1 MRISDWSSDMCSS
14 DLGLSTVVRTPPTSA
29 WSRFVVPA
37 LEKRGSGDDM
47 LNDAKIRAAKPRDK
61 EYKLTDSHR
70 LYLLVTPNGSKLW
83 KWSYAHDHKQKTMAF
98 GRYPMVSLVDARS
111 KRNDARALLA
121 EGREIGRESNRERGG
136 QYV

>member
-1 MRISDWSSDMCSS
+1 MRISDWSSDVCSA
-14 DLGLSTVVRTPPTSA
+14 DLSA

-83 KWSYAHDHKQKTMAF
+83 KRSYAHDHKQKTMAF
-98 GRYPMVSLVDARS
+98 GSYPMVSHVDARA
-111 KRNDARALLA
+111 KRNDARARPA
-121 EGREIGRESNRERGG
+121 EGRAPMAMKNPKIEADFEEK
-136 QYV
+136 QK